1 MVTVAISATVSV
13 AKVLLLSLYD
23 KGLFLFG
30 KWFIYKICMFF

>member
-13 AKVLLLSLYD
+13 DKVLLLLLYD

-30 KWFIYKICMFF
+30 KWLIYKICMFF